1 MSTSL
6 NRRKFLAGS
15 AVMAAALI
23 STGCV
28 PEIEGSE
35 IDDEKWD
42 DMADVVVLGFGAAG
56 GSASFYAAENGAS
69 VLVLESTSVP
79 GGTTR
84 ISGGTCYFPN
94 NLLQKEHGINDSK
107 EKSTTYLKQISMG
120 QADDELIEAYVDLAP
135 SVALDI
141 QNKTGIEWVLAP
153 YPDYHPEWEG
163 GQRQGRSLN
172 PKYGDKTSGNA
183 LMAGIYDACV
193 ARGVRFA
200 FNTKA
205 YKLIQDDAGRVVGVI
220 ANQANRTVRVKAK
233 KGVII
238 ATGGFEWDETLAKN
252 YLRGPVRAH
261 VTLPGGKGEGLKM
274 AMAVGADLRNM
285 NESWGLPVYL
295 LPGWEEE
302 VASFDAKKYQRSGW
316 KKIIGDWFIY
326 RTKPGT
332 IIVNSDGKRFL
343 NESADYDSAQYGF
356 LGRKTWGDAGWENEK
371 AYIIA
376 DKNEWDKWAFAQ
388 LPAGSEPPE
397 YVVKADTLEELA
409 KKLGINPEGL
419 KNTVERFN
427 KYASQDVP
435 VDPDFRRGESFFER
449 AIGGDA
455 SISSVNP
462 EDPKASLAPL
472 TKAPY
477 YGMPI
482 YSGSCGTAGG
492 PRVNRNAQV
501 IDVFGNVIKG
511 LYAAGNASGVGAPGG
526 SYAGPG
532 GTNGPAIVFGSQ
544 AGKTA
549 ALDN

>member
-1 MSTSL
+1 MSNALT
-6 NRRKFLAGS
+6 RRKFIASS
-15 AVMAAALI
+15 AVAAVALVGSGYI
-23 STGCV
+23 GTA
-28 PEIEGSE
+28 EGSTTE
-35 IDDEKWD
+35 DTNWD
-42 DMADVVVLGFGAAG
+42 DQADVVVLGFGAAG
-56 GSASFYAAENGAS
+56 GAAAFYAAENGAS
-69 VLVLESTSVP
+69 VLALESTSVP

-94 NLLQKEHGINDSK
+94 NALQKEAGIKDSK
-107 EKSTTYLKQISMG
+107 EKSITYLKQIAMD

-135 SVALDI
+135 GVAAEI
-141 QNKTGIEWVLAP
+141 QQKTGIEWVLAP

-183 LMAGIYDACV
+183 LMAGLYDACI

-205 YKLIQDDAGRVVGVI
+205 YKLIQDDTGRVIGVI
-220 ANQANRTVRVKAK
+220 AQQANRTVKVRAHR
-233 KGVII
+233 GVVI
-238 ATGGFEWDETLAKN
+238 ATGGFEWDSKLGKHF
-252 YLRGPVRAH
+252 LRGPVHSH
-261 VTLPGGKGEGLKM
+261 VTLPGGHGEGLKM

-332 IIVNSDGKRFL
+332 IIVNKEGKRFL
-343 NESADYDSAQYGF
+343 NEAADYDSAQYGF
-356 LGRKTWGDAGWENEK
+356 LPRKTWGDGGWRNDK

-376 DKNEWDKWAFAQ
+376 DATEWSKWAFAQ
-388 LPAGSEPPE
+388 IPAGSEPPE

-409 KKLGINPEGL
+409 EKLGIDPSGL
-419 KNTVERFN
+419 TETVTRFN
-427 KYASQDVP
+427 KYASQTVP
-435 VDPDFRRGESFFER
+435 TDPDFHRGESYFER

-462 EDPKASLAPL
+462 EDPRASLAPL
-472 TKAPY
+472 TVAPY

-501 IDVFGNVIKG
+501 IDVFGNIIKG

-526 SYAGPG
+526 AYAGPG
-532 GTNGPAIVFGSQ
+532 GTNGPAVVFGSQ

-549 ALDN
+549 ALDF